1 MAVWATQVWTDGLL
15 GGASTG
21 LLMPALVGG
30 LLWLAYRGVP
40 ASRAHTQ
47 ADFAGRHPSATAAVG
62 WSLYAVGATLA
73 GQSADAW
80 MLAGLGLPLSLY
92 AGLARTLGP
101 QSAARARFPVACL
114 WFALP
119 WEHFV
124 RDVDGTLQRAS
135 AEVAYYALTLAG
147 YSITWWDEVTLVEPD
162 YWVVVNETCSGMNL
176 MLTLSVYTL
185 VYGWLTQ
192 RLFINRLWLLLLGA
206 PLALL
211 VNGLRVASI
220 LLLGK
225 YGGDALAQGFWHTGG
240 AYVLFMPV
248 FWVLYALG
256 RRLDARATAT
266 ARMSSAGQSAQS
278 P

>member
-1 MAVWATQVWTDGLL
+1 VAAWATQVWTDGLL

-21 LLMPALVGG
+21 LVMPALVVG
-30 LLWLAYRGVP
+30 LLWLARRGVP
-40 ASRAHTQ
+40 ASRAHTH
-47 ADFAGRHPSATAAVG
+47 ADFAGRRPDTLAAVALA
-62 WSLYAVGATLA
+62 LYAAGAVLA
-73 GQSADAW
+73 GRHADAW

-92 AGLARTLGP
+92 AGLARSLGP
-101 QSAARARFPVACL
+101 DTAARYRFPIACL
-114 WFALP
+114 CFALP

-135 AEVAYYALTLAG
+135 AVVAYHALTLAG

-176 MLTLSVYTL
+176 MLTLGVYAL

-192 RLFINRLWLLLLGA
+192 RVFINRLWLLLLVA

-240 AYVLFMPV
+240 AYLLFLPV
-248 FWVLYALG
+248 FWGLYALG
-256 RRLDARATAT
+256 RRLDARATASAST
-266 ARMSSAGQSAQS
+266 SSAGQSAQS